1 MNFIISITSPEA
13 LPVLTG
19 VCEDMALP
27 LNVTLSGRGTAV
39 KSMLD
44 VLGIESNLK
53 RIMFSVAN
61 EEKTREFITRQ
72 KRHLH
77 IGVPGHGIV
86 IAVPVKSIGGGKTV
100 AYLRGEDGT
109 AKYTPSLNYAYEL
122 IVVIA
127 NEGRTDT
134 VMNAAR
140 AAGARGGTVLHGK
153 GTGSEAAMKFLNI
166 SIADEKEVILI
177 VAPTAEKTAIM
188 SEILK
193 KAGPDTDAKA
203 IAFSLPTSAVAGFG
217 FSGEA
222 E

>member
-19 VCEDMALP
+19 VCGDMALP

-72 KRHLH
+72 KRQLH

-217 FSGEA
+217 FSGDA

>member
-72 KRHLH
+72 KRQLH

-109 AKYTPSLNYAYEL
+109 AKYIPSLNYAYEL

-217 FSGEA
+217 FSGDA

>member
-72 KRHLH
+72 KRQLH

-109 AKYTPSLNYAYEL
+109 TKYTPSLNYAYEL

>member
-19 VCEDMALP
+19 ICGDMDMP
-27 LNVTLSGRGTAV
+27 LNVTLSGKGTAIR
-39 KSMLD
+39 SMLD
-44 VLGIESNLK
+44 LLGIESNLK
-53 RIMFSVAN
+53 RIMLSVAN

-72 KRHLH
+72 KRQLH

>member
-44 VLGIESNLK
+44 VLGIEFNLK

-72 KRHLH
+72 KRQLH

-217 FSGEA
+217 FSGDA

>member
-72 KRHLH
+72 KRQLY